1 MRRTKIVCTIGPASA
16 KLSVLEGL
24 LRAGMD
30 VARLNFSHG
39 THEQHAEVIADLRRL
54 GAKRDRPIA
63 ILQDLSGP
71 KVRLGEIASGPIP
84 LKRGQRIVLTT
95 RPVPGSPDEV
105 CLPVPELIQAL
116 KPGDR
121 LLADDGRV
129 ELMVIEVST
138 TDVTARAV
146 APGEISSRKGITAPG
161 VSLNIAAV
169 TEKDLE
175 DLRFGLEQRVDWI
188 AASYV
193 RYPDDI
199 APLRR
204 LMEQM
209 GVWRPVIA
217 KIEKMEAVKN
227 LEGILQVVEGVM
239 VARGDLGVEIPI
251 DEVPIVQK
259 RIIRQCNLAGKPVI
273 TATQMLDSMMHNP
286 RPTRA
291 EVTDVANAILDGT
304 DAVMLSG
311 ETAAGSYPLDAVRMM
326 AKVAVR
332 ADAALPDKAAFG
344 SRHIGKQAMPE
355 VVAQATVEMARALGA
370 KAILCATTSG
380 STVRLIAKYRPDGR
394 LIAATPVPETC
405 RRLALTWGATP
416 ILIDDVRDTDQM
428 MEETISAATNRRLI
442 KAGDRVILT
451 AGVPVNIVGNTNL
464 IRVHTVGEPISPRGN
479 QGNEKRPVT

>member
-16 KLSVLEGL
+16 KPSVLEGL

-39 THEQHAEVIADLRRL
+39 THEQHADVIANLRRL
-54 GAKRDRPIA
+54 SERQDRPLA
-63 ILQDLSGP
+63 LLQDLSGP
-71 KVRLGEIASGPIP
+71 KVRLGDIGCGPIT
-84 LKRGQRIVLTT
+84 LKRGQTIVLTT
-95 RPVPGSPDEV
+95 RPVAGTADEV
-105 CLPVPELIQAL
+105 CLPVPALIAAL

-129 ELMVIEVST
+129 ELAVVKKT
-138 TDVTARAV
+138 DTDVTARAV
-146 APGEISSRKGITAPG
+146 APGVLSSRKGVTAPG

-169 TEKDLE
+169 TEKDK
-175 DLRFGLEQRVDWI
+175 DDIRFGLAQRVDWV

-193 RYPDDI
+193 RGPDDI
-199 APLRR
+199 APLRAI
-204 LMEQM
+204 MEET

-217 KIEKMEAVKN
+217 KIEKMEAVRN
-227 LEGILQVVEGVM
+227 LEAILQVVEGIM

-259 RIIRQCNLAGKPVI
+259 RIIRHCNAAGKPVI
-273 TATQMLDSMMHNP
+273 TATQMLDSMMNNP

-291 EVTDVANAILDGT
+291 EVTDVANAIFDGT

-311 ETAAGSYPLDAVRMM
+311 ETAAGSYPLESVRMM
-326 AKVAVR
+326 AKVAIR
-332 ADAALPDKAAFG
+332 ADAALPDRNVFSGDQRLK
-344 SRHIGKQAMPE
+344 RQMTE

-370 KAILCATTSG
+370 TAILCATTSG

-394 LIAATPVPETC
+394 LIAATPVPETY
-405 RRLALTWGATP
+405 RRLALTWGAAP
-416 ILIDDVRDTDQM
+416 ILIGEVLDTDQM
-428 MEETISAATNRRLI
+428 MEETISTAANRRLI
-442 KAGDRVILT
+442 KTGDRVILT

-464 IRVHTVGEPISPRGN
+464 IRVHIVGQPISPG
-479 QGNEKRPVT
+479 GKPA